1 MLNRTIGIL
10 TFHRHLFSDRGQYLC
25 VYGVIVF
32 VMKIKFLKL
41 KNWLLMAL
49 MGAIG
54 ASGCKSNSKIAVT
67 EEPPAPRPTPREEIR
82 LMYGVP
88 TMNYMIRGQV
98 HDDDGQPLGDIRINM
113 LELNMA
119 ITGDSLH
126 GDPER
131 VSEYLESTFV
141 ATDKNGRFSIESS
154 GRPQESVRLL
164 VRDVDGENN
173 GGAFV
178 NHVVDVEV
186 TPEGLD
192 RTNAGGWNQ
201 GTFNKE
207 LDITLE
213 RK

>member
-1 MLNRTIGIL
+1 
-10 TFHRHLFSDRGQYLC
+10 
-25 VYGVIVF
+25 
-32 VMKIKFLKL
+32 
-41 KNWLLMAL
+41 MAL

-54 ASGCKSNSKIAVT
+54 ASGCKSSSKITVP

-98 HDDDGQPLGDIRINM
+98 HDDDGQPLGDIRVNM
-113 LELNMA
+113 LEQNMMVV
-119 ITGDSLH
+119 GDSLQ

-131 VSEYLESTFV
+131 VQTYLEETAV
-141 ATDKNGRFSIESS
+141 TTDKDGNFAFETS
-154 GRPQESVRLL
+154 GRPQERVRIL
-164 VRDVDGENN
+164 VRDVDGNEN
-173 GGAFV
+173 GGTFA
-178 NHVVDVEV
+178 NRLVDVDV

-201 GTFNKE
+201 GTFHKE